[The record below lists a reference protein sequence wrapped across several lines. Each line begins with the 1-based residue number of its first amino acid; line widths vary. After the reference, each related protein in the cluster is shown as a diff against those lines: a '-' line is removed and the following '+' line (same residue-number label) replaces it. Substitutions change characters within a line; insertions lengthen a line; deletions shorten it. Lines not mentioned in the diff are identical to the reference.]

1 VIYQSIAKNIYI
13 HMIRLLGRELEYDQ
27 GVVLNIHLV
36 SWWWSRLLA
45 EEIGSLLAGTEL
57 NN

>member
-1 VIYQSIAKNIYI
+1 
-13 HMIRLLGRELEYDQ
+13 MIRLLGRELEYDQ